1 MKKSTSKLPKGVYRD
16 RSRYAYK
23 PYLGKENG
31 KNKWGKPVRLAALDA
46 PLSEVWKAYEL
57 ITGER
62 TDTLKWLLTEYNNS
76 AAFLEC
82 APATQILYEKYFKA
96 LTEKKT
102 KSGKLF
108 GDFELTLITRKV
120 IQRYLDNENAKVAA
134 NRRIQYLKAAWNWG
148 INRLD
153 GVPEP
158 NPCMGVQLNKEK
170 PRDKYVTPEEYL
182 IVYQAALSMRNPI
195 FAYALEIAYLCRARR
210 DEVFSMTYDDIL
222 DDGLML
228 NRGKG
233 SKSEVILWSKRLRD
247 AVEGCKTIYPNAP
260 TPITGALLLHNKN
273 GKKCLGNA
281 LDSAWQR
288 VMQKAK
294 DKFGLKSHFTFHDIK
309 AAGCTDAEFEN
320 AGGHKTKK
328 MEAIYDRL
336 PGKKEATK

>member
-1 MKKSTSKLPKGVYRD
+1 MKKSTSKLPPGVYRD

-31 KNKWGKPVRLAALDA
+31 KTKWGKPVRLAALDA

-57 ITGER
+57 ATGKR
-62 TDTLKWLLTEYNNS
+62 TDTLTWLLTEYNAS
-76 AAFLEC
+76 AAFKEC
-82 APATQILYEKYFKA
+82 APATQVHYEKYFTA

-102 KSGKLF
+102 KSGKAF
-108 GDFELTLITRKV
+108 GDFELNLITRKV
-120 IQRYLDNENAKVAA
+120 IQRYLDNEKAKVAA

-153 GVPEP
+153 GVPDN
-158 NPCMGVQLNKEK
+158 NPCIGVQLNKER

-182 IVYQAALSMRNPI
+182 MVYRAGLSMRNPM

-210 DEVFSMTYDDIL
+210 GEVFSMTQEDIL
-222 DDGLML
+222 EDGLML

-233 SKSEVILWSKRLRD
+233 SRSEVILWSSRLKN
-247 AVEGCKTIYPNAP
+247 AVEGCKAIYPNAP
-260 TPITGALLLHNKN
+260 TPIKGAYLLHDKT
-273 GKKCLGNA
+273 GKRYAESA
-281 LDSAWQR
+281 LNSAWQR
-288 VMQKAK
+288 VMKKAK
-294 DKFGLKSHFTFHDIK
+294 DHYGLKTHFTFHDIK

-336 PGKKEATK
+336 PGRKEATK